1 MLYKF
6 SPVYITPISDGRLC
20 GQLEK
25 CMSLVKYHSKES
37 ASARSSKIALY
48 SIDAVRK
55 LLLNHRF
62 NNEFIFD
69 QLDLAREAEMKN
81 DEEFWTPSGQVRA
94 ESDLRR

>member
-6 SPVYITPISDGRLC
+6 SPVCVTPFSDGLLC

-37 ASARSSKIALY
+37 SRARSSNVALY
-48 SIDAVRK
+48 SIDCVRK

-69 QLDLAREAEMKN
+69 QLDLAREAEMKH
-81 DEEFWTPSGQVRA
+81 DEDFWTWPEQVRI
-94 ESDLRR
+94 ESDL